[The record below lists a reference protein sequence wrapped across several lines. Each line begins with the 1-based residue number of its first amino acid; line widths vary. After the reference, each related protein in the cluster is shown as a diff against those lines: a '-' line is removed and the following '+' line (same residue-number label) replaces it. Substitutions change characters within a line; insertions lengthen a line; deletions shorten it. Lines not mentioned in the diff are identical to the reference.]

1 MRLSGDQ
8 LNKGVSNKRGL
19 TSETCP
25 LGNIGQGDEFLGA
38 IGHVG
43 GSTRRWASTTPE
55 PDVVLRLEMRL
66 GAAHA
71 RQRLGM
77 EEEHEGQIFGAGI
90 NFLHIENWYSIHALT
105 TIVLKASGL
114 YWRGKKNAAQIIV
127 RHNRIKHRRTPQEF
141 RGFTV
146 LQLSDLHCDTCPL
159 AMKRLREILPNLQYD
174 ISVLTGDYRGRT
186 YGAFGPALTEL
197 ARVCRELKGPVYGVL
212 GNHDTVRMVPPME
225 DLGIQML
232 LNETV
237 TIERGAERICLAGI
251 DDAHF
256 YRADNIEKA
265 ASEIPSDAFSILL
278 SHTPEVYQRA
288 AHAGFNVMLSGHTH
302 GGQICLPGGIPI
314 ELNAKLPR
322 CMGAGSWRYQS
333 MMGYTSAGVGTSAVQ
348 VRFNCPP
355 EVTLHYLEPA

>member
-1 MRLSGDQ
+1 MPRVLDPFRFVLIAVAGWMNQHQLQIIDYLREENRVLREQLSGRRVRFNDDQ
-8 LNKGVSNKRGL
+8 RRRLAAKAKGLGRRLLAEVATIVTPETLLAWHRKLIAHKYDGTAQRAGA
-19 TSETCP
+19 SENSP
-25 LGNIGQGDEFLGA
+25 RYRE
-38 IGHVG
+38 VG

-159 AMKRLREILPNLQYD
+159 AMKRLREILPK
-174 ISVLTGDYRGRT
+174 
-186 YGAFGPALTEL
+186 F
-197 ARVCRELKGPVYGVL
+197 
-212 GNHDTVRMVPPME
+212 
-225 DLGIQML
+225 
-232 LNETV
+232 
-237 TIERGAERICLAGI
+237 
-251 DDAHF
+251 
-256 YRADNIEKA
+256 
-265 ASEIPSDAFSILL
+265 
-278 SHTPEVYQRA
+278 
-288 AHAGFNVMLSGHTH
+288 
-302 GGQICLPGGIPI
+302 
-314 ELNAKLPR
+314 
-322 CMGAGSWRYQS
+322 
-333 MMGYTSAGVGTSAVQ
+333 
-348 VRFNCPP
+348 
-355 EVTLHYLEPA
+355 